1 MGWGLGILTC
11 VRIDV
16 PERSCE
22 QGPDEEG
29 TKGDAQYIGQDE
41 AFACVT
47 KEGPT
52 AVSVAA
58 VLRPRAC
65 SYPVMLAW
73 VTGIMLLF
81 SSASDS

>member
-58 VLRPRAC
+58 V
-65 SYPVMLAW
+65 YPVMLAC